1 MLTVAVA
8 LSLGLAGC
16 AKKPAGVGDLAKD
29 QTLRFNVGAEPET
42 LDPALQTGIP
52 EFNIGSQMYEGL
64 TRMDGNNKPYAGVAE
79 KWDISSD
86 NLKYTF
92 HLRKNA
98 KWSNG
103 DPVTAKDFEW
113 SWKRALDPRT
123 GSQYAY
129 QLYYIKGGKTLNEVD
144 AKDEAKIKQ
153 LSDALGVKATD
164 DYTLEVT
171 LEAPTPYF
179 LGLTSFPTLYP
190 VHRAEVEKFADKWA
204 TKPEQFVTNGPF
216 KMTKW
221 VNNQV
226 IEMEKSKTY
235 WDAKNVPLKKLM
247 IYLIDDQNTG
257 LTMWE
262 SGQTDLD
269 NNVPV
274 QEIDRLKK
282 EGKLTTLPY
291 LGTYYYSFNVTK
303 KPFDDPRVRKAFA
316 MAIDRKLITDQILKD
331 GRLPAYAFVCP
342 GIPDT
347 EAGKDF
353 RAVGGDYFKED
364 IEAAKKLLADA
375 GYKDMKKFPS
385 FEIIY
390 NSSASHKAIAEAI
403 QEMWSKNLGIPKEKV
418 KLHVEEW
425 KVYLETRDAHNFQVA
440 RAGWIGDYVDP
451 MTFMDMFVT
460 NGGNND
466 TTYSNPKFDELINTA
481 KMSADPKV
489 RMQAMHDAEKILI
502 GDDMVVAPIYYYV
515 SNWLMKPYVKGLAIN
530 TIGGVDFKNAWI
542 EKH

>member
-1 MLTVAVA
+1 MLTVA

-16 AKKPAGVGDLAKD
+16 AKKPAQVTGDLAGD
-29 QTLRFNVGAEPET
+29 QTLRYDLGVAEPET
-42 LDPALQTGIP
+42 LDPHLQQGVA
-52 EFNIGSQMYEGL
+52 EFNVASQMYEGL
-64 TRMDGNNKPYAGVAE
+64 TRMDANNQPYAGVAE

-86 NLKYTF
+86 GLKYTF
-92 HLRKNA
+92 TLRKNS

-123 GSQYAY
+123 ASPYSY
-129 QLYYIKGGKTLNEVD
+129 QLYYIKGGQALNETD
-144 AKDEAKIKQ
+144 PKDEAKIKQ
-153 LSDALGVKATD
+153 LSDALGVKAKD

-190 VHRAEVEKFADKWA
+190 VHRAEVEKFGDKWA

-221 VNNQV
+221 VNNQA
-226 IEMEKSKTY
+226 IEMEKSKNY
-235 WDAKNVPLKKLM
+235 WDAKNVVLKK
-247 IYLIDDQNTG
+247 IIFNLIDDQNTS

-262 SGQTDLD
+262 SGQTDLN

-303 KPFDDPRVRKAFA
+303 KPFDDPRVRTAFA
-316 MAIDRKLITDQILKD
+316 MAIDRKLITQQITKA
-331 GRLPAYAFVCP
+331 GQVPAYAFVPP
-342 GIPDT
+342 GIPDVDPK
-347 EAGKDF
+347 GDF
-353 RAVGGDYFKED
+353 RKAGGDFFKED
-364 IEAAKKLLADA
+364 LDAAKKLLADA

-385 FEIIY
+385 FEILY
-390 NSSASHKAIAEAI
+390 NTSASHKTIAEAI

-425 KVYLETRDAHNFQVA
+425 KVYLPSRNTHNFQVA

-451 MTFMDMFVT
+451 MTFLDMFVT

-466 TTYSNPKFDELINTA
+466 PAYSNPKYDELIQKA
-481 KMSADPKV
+481 KSSGDPKV
-489 RMQAMHDAEKILI
+489 RVPAMHEAEKILMN
-502 GDDMVVAPIYYYV
+502 DMVIAPIYYYTN
-515 SNWLMKPYVKGLAIN
+515 NWLIKPYVKGLAIN
-530 TIGGVDFKNAWI
+530 TIGGVDFKQAWI
-542 EKH
+542 AKH